1 MPPVEVRATQ
11 TILSLDAVGSDRA
24 ALWFPELVEI
34 GATGERPV
42 FFDGPSPCPVW
53 KPEGESALGYRFK
66 IPGRLA
72 IGANIQPHPLGFD
85 LSLELTNKSPGD
97 WKQVIA
103 AVCLQLTPAA
113 SFLDLTR
120 ERTGCVSGG
129 RVRSFAEMKT
139 IGGRPEIP
147 VCLRPG
153 PHSSEAAWG
162 PYSTWSQVEP
172 HGRTPR
178 RRLPVGERRRLQPN
192 ALDGMGRQPIP
203 SEQHHPGLRMCPLQ
217 SLLWRYAVR
226 KTRPKARP
234 DRYLGRWSGRSPPS
248 FFERIR
254 QVANQSLPCRSALN
268 GTRISGRS
276 RRFGGSFA
284 GHEPALVPDAGW
296 PIDCTSRRN
305 RALHPGTN

>member
-42 FFDGPSPCPVW
+42 FFDGPSPRPVW
-53 KPEGESALGYRFK
+53 KPQGGTTLGYRLE

-72 IGANIQPHPLGFD
+72 IGASIQPHSLGFD
-85 LSLELTNKSPGD
+85 LSLELTNKSPDD

-129 RVRSFAEMKT
+129 RVRSFAGMKDHR
-139 IGGRPEIP
+139 RPSRIP

-153 PHSSEAAWG
+153 PHSPEAAWG
-162 PYSTWSQVEP
+162 PHSTRSQVEP

-178 RRLPVGERRRLQPN
+178 RRLPVGERQP
-192 ALDGMGRQPIP
+192 APTERSGWDGTTANSFRATSPRPTDVSTPIP
-203 SEQHHPGLRMCPLQ
+203 SLAICRPENASEGGAG
-217 SLLWRYAVR
+217 SVSWKVVR
-226 KTRPKARP
+226 KKPTELFRENSA
-234 DRYLGRWSGRSPPS
+234 GR
-248 FFERIR
+248 
-254 QVANQSLPCRSALN
+254 NQSLPCRSGCSN
-268 GTRISGRS
+268 D
-276 RRFGGSFA
+276 F
-284 GHEPALVPDAGW
+284 D
-296 PIDCTSRRN
+296 
-305 RALHPGTN
+305 

>member
-1 MPPVEVRATQ
+1 MLIKNQKTSNFLQISESGRNTTDMNVEIRTTQ

-53 KPEGESALGYRFK
+53 KPQGGSTLGYRLE

-129 RVRSFAEMKT
+129 RGPVLRRDENHRRPAPNTCLPSSGTTLLRSCMGT
-139 IGGRPEIP
+139 
-147 VCLRPG
+147 LLNL
-153 PHSSEAAWG
+153 
-162 PYSTWSQVEP
+162 EP
-172 HGRTPR
+172 SGATRS
-178 RRLPVGERRRLQPN
+178 N
-192 ALDGMGRQPIP
+192 APTTASCG
-203 SEQHHPGLRMCPLQ
+203 
-217 SLLWRYAVR
+217 
-226 KTRPKARP
+226 
-234 DRYLGRWSGRSPPS
+234 
-248 FFERIR
+248 
-254 QVANQSLPCRSALN
+254 
-268 GTRISGRS
+268 
-276 RRFGGSFA
+276 
-284 GHEPALVPDAGW
+284 
-296 PIDCTSRRN
+296 
-305 RALHPGTN
+305 

>member
-1 MPPVEVRATQ
+1 MLIKNQKTSNFLQISESGRNTTDMNVEIRTTQ

-139 IGGRPEIP
+139 IGGRPEYLFAFVRDHTP
-147 VCLRPG
+147 QKLHGDPTQPGAKWSHTVERPDDG
-153 PHSSEAAWG
+153 FLWVSAAGSNRTLWMGWDDSQFLQSNITPAYGCVHSNPFFGDMPSRKR
-162 PYSTWSQVEP
+162 V
-172 HGRTPR
+172 R
-178 RRLPVGERRRLQPN
+178 RR
-192 ALDGMGRQPIP
+192 GRIGILEGGPEEAHRAF
-203 SEQHHPGLRMCPLQ
+203 SREF
-217 SLLWRYAVR
+217 
-226 KTRPKARP
+226 
-234 DRYLGRWSGRSPPS
+234 GR
-248 FFERIR
+248 
-254 QVANQSLPCRSALN
+254 
-268 GTRISGRS
+268 
-276 RRFGGSFA
+276 
-284 GHEPALVPDAGW
+284 
-296 PIDCTSRRN
+296 
-305 RALHPGTN
+305 

>member
-1 MPPVEVRATQ
+1 MPPVEIRTTQ

-53 KPEGESALGYRFK
+53 KPQGESALGYRLE

-139 IGGRPEIP
+139 IGGRPVYLFSFVRDHTPQKLHGDPTQPEP
-147 VCLRPG
+147 SGATRSSARMTDSCGCAPPAPTERSGWDGTTANSFRATSPRPT
-153 PHSSEAAWG
+153 AV
-162 PYSTWSQVEP
+162 ST
-172 HGRTPR
+172 
-178 RRLPVGERRRLQPN
+178 
-192 ALDGMGRQPIP
+192 PIP
-203 SEQHHPGLRMCPLQ
+203 SLAICRPENASEGAAG
-217 SLLWRYAVR
+217 SVSWKVVR
-226 KTRPKARP
+226 KKPTELFRENSA
-234 DRYLGRWSGRSPPS
+234 GSPPKS
-248 FFERIR
+248 P
-254 QVANQSLPCRSALN
+254 LPLCAQR
-268 GTRISGRS
+268 
-276 RRFGGSFA
+276 
-284 GHEPALVPDAGW
+284 D
-296 PIDCTSRRN
+296 
-305 RALHPGTN
+305 